1 MRFRKPKEEE
11 PRLEIA
17 PLIDVVFLL
26 LIFFMVTS
34 HFNVASG
41 IPIRLPKVAQK
52 AYDSDDHK
60 IMIVIDREGRT
71 YLEDKK
77 IDLKDIGPRL
87 QNIVEKEGLI
97 HLLLKAD
104 KDVKHGMVV
113 HVMDLAKRAG
123 VSSIIIAAQWE
134 PKKVY

>member
-11 PRLEIA
+11 SSLGIA

-52 AYDSDDHK
+52 AYDRDDQK

-71 YLEDKK
+71 YLKGEK
-77 IDLKDIGPRL
+77 IDLKDLGPRL
-87 QNIVEKEGLI
+87 QNIVEKEDLI
-97 HLLLKAD
+97 HLLLQAD

>member
-1 MRFRKPKEEE
+1 MG
-11 PRLEIA
+11 IT

-52 AYDSDDHK
+52 AYDRGDHK
-60 IMIVIDREGRT
+60 VMIVIDREGRT
-71 YLEDKK
+71 YLKGEK
-77 IDLKDIGPRL
+77 IDLKDLGSTL
-87 QNIVEKEGLI
+87 QIIVEKEGLT
-97 HLLLKAD
+97 HLLLQAD
-104 KDVKHGMVV
+104 KDVKHGRVV
-113 HVMDLAKRAG
+113 HIMDLAKRAG

>member
-11 PRLEIA
+11 PQLGIA

-52 AYDSDDHK
+52 AYNRDDHK

-71 YLEDKK
+71 YLKGEK
-77 IDLKDIGPRL
+77 IDLKDLGPRL

-97 HLLLKAD
+97 HLLLQAD
-104 KDVKHGMVV
+104 KDVKHGRVV
-113 HVMDLAKRAG
+113 HVMDLAKSAG

>member
-11 PRLEIA
+11 PRLGIT

-52 AYDSDDHK
+52 AYDRNDHK

-71 YLEDKK
+71 YLKGEK
-77 IDLKDIGPRL
+77 IELKDLGPRL
-87 QNIVEKEGLI
+87 QNIVGKEGLI
-97 HLLLKAD
+97 HLLLQAD

>member
-11 PRLEIA
+11 PRLGIA

-34 HFNVASG
+34 HFTVASG
-41 IPIRLPKVAQK
+41 IPIKLPKVAQK
-52 AYDSDDHK
+52 SYESDDKK
-60 IMIVIDREGRT
+60 ISIVIDGEGRT
-71 YLEDKK
+71 YLEDEK
-77 IDLKDIGPRL
+77 IDLKDIGPKL
-87 QNIVEKEGLI
+87 QNIIEKEGSI
-97 HLLLKAD
+97 NLLLQAD
-104 KDVKHGMVV
+104 KEVKHGMVV
-113 HVMDLAKRAG
+113 QIMDLAKSAG

>member
-11 PRLEIA
+11 PSLGIT

-52 AYDSDDHK
+52 AYDRDDQK

-71 YLEDKK
+71 YLKGEK
-77 IDLKDIGPRL
+77 IDLKDLGPRL
-87 QNIVEKEGLI
+87 QNIVEKEDLI
-97 HLLLKAD
+97 HLLLQAD

>member
-11 PRLEIA
+11 PRLGLA

-34 HFNVASG
+34 HFTAASG

-52 AYDSDDHK
+52 SYESDDKK
-60 IMIVIDREGRT
+60 ISIVVDKEGRV
-71 YLEDKK
+71 YLADKK
-77 IDLKDIGPRL
+77 IDLKDIGPKL
-87 QNIVEKEGLI
+87 KDIVEKEGLI
-97 HLLLKAD
+97 HLLLQAD
-104 KDVKHGMVV
+104 KEVKHGMVV
-113 HVMDLAKRAG
+113 HIMDLAKSAG

>member
-11 PRLEIA
+11 PTLGIA

-41 IPIRLPKVAQK
+41 IPIRLPKVTQK
-52 AYDSDDHK
+52 AYDSGDQK

-87 QNIVEKEGLI
+87 QNIVEKNGLI
-97 HLLLKAD
+97 HLLLQAD

>member
-1 MRFRKPKEEE
+1 
-11 PRLEIA
+11 
-17 PLIDVVFLL
+17 
-26 LIFFMVTS
+26 MVTS

-41 IPIRLPKVAQK
+41 IPIRLPKLAQK
-52 AYDSDDHK
+52 TYDRYDNK
-60 IMIVIDREGRT
+60 ITIIIDREGRT
-71 YLEDKK
+71 YLDSEK

-97 HLLLKAD
+97 HLLLQAD

-123 VSSIIIAAQWE
+123 VSSIIIAAQWKPE
-134 PKKVY
+134 KVY

>member
-11 PRLEIA
+11 PSLGIT

-52 AYDSDDHK
+52 AFDRNDHK

-71 YLEDKK
+71 YLKGEK
-77 IDLKDIGPRL
+77 IELKDLGPRL

-97 HLLLKAD
+97 HLLLQAD

-123 VSSIIIAAQWE
+123 ISSIIIAAQWE

>member
-11 PRLEIA
+11 PRLGIA

-41 IPIRLPKVAQK
+41 IPIRLPKVSQK
-52 AYDSDDHK
+52 AYDRDEQK

-71 YLEDKK
+71 FLMGEK
-77 IDLKDIGPRL
+77 IDLKALGPRL

-97 HLLLKAD
+97 HLLLQAD

-123 VSSIIIAAQWE
+123 VSSIIIAARWE

>member
-11 PRLEIA
+11 PRLGIA

-34 HFNVASG
+34 HFNIASG
-41 IPIRLPKVAQK
+41 IPIRLPKVSQK
-52 AYDSDDHK
+52 AYDRDEQK
-60 IMIVIDREGRT
+60 VMIVIDREGRT

-77 IDLKDIGPRL
+77 IDLKDLGPRL

-97 HLLLKAD
+97 HLLLQAD
-104 KDVKHGMVV
+104 KDVKHGTVV
-113 HVMDLAKRAG
+113 HVMDLAKGAG
-123 VSSIIIAAQWE
+123 VSSIIIAARWE